1 MQYVNLA
8 PPVAPFQ
15 CVFLTLSCV
24 ILMRSYLF
32 ALAMVDRGFLMSLGP
47 QKLHAV
53 FLTQQIL
60 KKKIRTPI
68 CVELVHVTPVEVLRW
83 RGLLVIAT
91 WASEQRETVDLE
103 MVQNEICTMIAKLFN
118 WRARATRTLRL
129 PPALSLC
136 ISQRVIAFGVS
147 VELRMVLLDEEDG
160 WRLIGWSRL
169 TIERANPT

>member
-1 MQYVNLA
+1 VSFWGRASLHLQW
-8 PPVAPFQ
+8 
-15 CVFLTLSCV
+15 LTGFFYCRLKYT
-24 ILMRSYLF
+24 SYF
-32 ALAMVDRGFLMSLGP
+32 YHSN
-47 QKLHAV
+47 
-53 FLTQQIL
+53 L
-60 KKKIRTPI
+60 KKNKNPDMCRAGA
-68 CVELVHVTPVEVLRW
+68 CCSSGSRLQW

-91 WASEQRETVDLE
+91 WALEQREAVDLE

-136 ISQRVIAFGVS
+136 ISQRVIVFGVS
-147 VELRMVLLDEEDG
+147 VELQMAQLDEEDG